1 MMEGRMD
8 SRRMCPHCRAFI
20 TSKDKVCPY
29 CKEPVGPRA
38 IDVREPGAIG
48 GLIPA
53 ARFNTMLLMGINVF
67 LYVLTLIVT
76 IKSGRG
82 TINDIDGYT
91 LRDFGAKYGP
101 KIAEGQWWRYV
112 TAGFLHQGIFH
123 IAMNMW
129 VLYDVGAQVEEIYG
143 ASRMYVIYF
152 AANFCGFFLSN
163 AMSGGLS
170 IGASAGVAGL
180 IGAMIVVG
188 IKDKSRMGDAIRR
201 HYVGWVIWIIVIGLL
216 PGLRTDNAAHIGGLV
231 GGFAVAWIAQT
242 PLRSRPTMENLWKLA
257 CVFCVVITA
266 VSFLAMY
273 LSFSQNAQ

>member
-1 MMEGRMD
+1 MD
-8 SRRMCPHCRAFI
+8 SRRMCPSCRAFI
-20 TSKDKVCPY
+20 TNKDKVCPY
-29 CKEPVGPRA
+29 CNEPVGPRA
-38 IDVREPGAIG
+38 IEARNPGAIA

-67 LYVLTLIVT
+67 LFVLTVIFT
-76 IKSGRG
+76 TKSGRG
-82 TINDIDGYT
+82 SLSDIDGYT
-91 LRDFGAKYGP
+91 LLDFGAKYGP
-101 KIAEGQWWRYV
+101 AIAHGQWWRYV
-112 TAGFLHQGIFH
+112 TAGFLHGGIWH

-152 AANFCGFFLSN
+152 VANFAGFYLSN
-163 AMSGGLS
+163 VLGGNLS
-170 IGASAGVAGL
+170 IGASAGVVGL

-201 HYVGWVIWIIVIGLL
+201 HYVGWVIWVLVIGLV
-216 PGLRTDNAAHIGGLV
+216 PGLHTDNGAHIGGLV
-231 GGFAVAWIAQT
+231 GGFAVAWVAET
-242 PLRSRPTMENLWKLA
+242 PLRSRRTMENLWKAA
-257 CVFCVVITA
+257 CFFCVLITG